1 MKLYNLLLP
10 LAATLLLGCNS
21 DDKKSPQ
28 PALPEAEKVTI
39 SYTAHGV
46 PHIRAGSY
54 RALGYGVGY
63 AQASENLCTLAEQ
76 LLKLKGEKSRYFG
89 AGASQKNLLSDLAY
103 RALDY
108 GTQARQLYGAVPF
121 DSKMLMQG
129 YAEGFNHQLRQFG
142 GSNNYPTPCR
152 GMSWVTPIQPEDLLA
167 YYLDLASL
175 ASTRNFLA
183 AMAVAVPP
191 SQTASV
197 SPVVAARQ
205 VHVTVEGIGSN
216 GWALGKDKTDG
227 AHSSL
232 LANPHFP
239 WDGELRFFEQHLT
252 ISGELDV
259 TGVSM
264 IGMPAVLIGF
274 NQHLGWT
281 HTVSQSKRFTLYQ
294 LNLEAGNPL
303 RYRYGSGY
311 RDITAKKVKVE
322 VLQTDQ
328 SIKSIETTLYRSHY
342 GPMLD
347 LSALSPGLGWTQNTA
362 ITLRD
367 ANAGNS
373 RMLQQWLAMGKA
385 RNKAEFLQAF
395 ADHHGIPWVN
405 TLLADNNGNAV
416 YLDGSQVPQLSPTA
430 EVYWRNA
437 SKSPQL
443 APIWLDGAGNIL
455 LPGSDPTFEWLDT
468 GDGGGPGLM
477 PFTKAPKLERT
488 DYVFNANSSH
498 WLSNLTAPLEGFSLV
513 YGPERTERSPR
524 TRYNAQLI
532 SNQGPLQLG
541 GDDGKF
547 NFAELKSVFSHNGSL
562 FGTELR
568 AALAQRCRQFP
579 QLQLATGAVD
589 LSNACRVLSSWDG
602 RYQLDSRG
610 AQLMREFLMAYRIAG
625 ERNLDKSL
633 YDKPFDAD
641 NAAFTPAGLALYSA
655 VAPEQDKVLL
665 ALADAVQR
673 LTLAGIAL
681 DAPLG
686 TIQFVQ
692 KAQGQDKLPIAGGY
706 SYEGL
711 FNMSERAMPSRSTAG
726 LANVVSGAGL
736 PDSMLSTLVNHDRS
750 DTAYRVNYGSSFVMA
765 LQFTAQGPKADMML
779 AYSQSHDPTSPFFAD
794 QTQLFSQGLWRPMLF
809 LADDVKN
816 ATVKT
821 VTLTLE
827 P

>member
-1 MKLYNLLLP
+1 MKLTYLFVP
-10 LAATLLLGCNS
+10 VAASLLLGCNN
-21 DDKKSPQ
+21 DDTSPPPPQ
-28 PALPEAEKVTI
+28 PSPAEKVSI
-39 SYTAHGV
+39 VYTAHGV
-46 PHIRAGSY
+46 PHIQAASY
-54 RALGYGVGY
+54 RALGYGVGV
-63 AQASENLCTLAEQ
+63 AQASENLCTLSEQ

-89 AGASQKNLLSDLAY
+89 AGAAQKNLLSDLAY

-108 GTQARQLYGAVPF
+108 RTQARQLYGAVPL

-129 YAEGFNHQLRQFG
+129 YAEGFNYQLRQFG
-142 GSNNYPTPCR
+142 NSSNYPTPCR
-152 GMSWVTPIQPEDLLA
+152 GVSWVTQIQPEDLLA

-183 AMAVAVPP
+183 AMAVAAPP
-191 SQTASV
+191 GQPTAVAPS
-197 SPVVAARQ
+197 VAASQ
-205 VHVTVEGIGSN
+205 VHATVEGIGSN

-227 AHSSL
+227 AQSAL

-252 ISGELDV
+252 IPGELDV

-294 LNLEAGNPL
+294 LSLDENNPL
-303 RYRYGSGY
+303 RYRYGTSY
-311 RDITAKKVKVE
+311 RDISAQKVSIE
-322 VLQTDQ
+322 VLQPDQ
-328 SIKSIETTLYRSHY
+328 SIKTVESTLYRSHY

-347 LSALSPGLGWTQNTA
+347 LTALSPALGWNQKTA
-362 ITLRD
+362 ITMRD

-373 RMLQQWLAMGKA
+373 RMLQHWLAMGKA
-385 RNKAEFLQAF
+385 RNKTEFFQAF
-395 ADHHGIPWVN
+395 SQNNGIPWVN
-405 TLLADNNGNAV
+405 TMMADSSGNAV
-416 YLDGSQVPQLSPTA
+416 YLDGSQVPQLSPAA
-430 EVYWRNA
+430 EVYWANA

-443 APIWLDGAGNIL
+443 APIWQDGAGNIL
-455 LPGSDPTFEWLDT
+455 LPGSDPAFEWQDSV
-468 GDGGGPGLM
+468 DAAGPGLM
-477 PFTKAPKLERT
+477 PFAKAPKQERT

-498 WLSNLTAPLEGFSLV
+498 WLSNLNAPLEGFSLV

-532 SNQGPLQLG
+532 SNQGAVKLAG
-541 GDDGKF
+541 EDGKF

-562 FGTELR
+562 FGTELKT
-568 AALAQRCRQFP
+568 ALAQRCAMFP
-579 QLQLATGAVD
+579 QLQLPTGAVD
-589 LSNACRVLSSWDG
+589 LSAACQVLANWDG

-610 AQLMREFLMAYRIAG
+610 AHLLREFLLAYRIAG

-633 YDKPFDAD
+633 YQTAFDAD
-641 NAAFTPAGLALYSA
+641 NAALTPAGLAPYTA
-655 VAPEQDKVLL
+655 AAPEQDKVLL
-665 ALADAVQR
+665 ALASAVQR
-673 LTLAGIAL
+673 LTQAGIAL

-711 FNMSERAMPSRSTAG
+711 FNMSERAIPSRSTAD
-726 LANVVSGAGL
+726 LANVVSGTGR
-736 PDSMLSTLVNHDRS
+736 PDSLLSTLSSNGNS

-765 LQFTAQGPKADMML
+765 LQFTAEGPKADMML
-779 AYSQSHDPTSPFFAD
+779 AYSQSHDPASPFFAD
-794 QTQLFSQGLWRPMLF
+794 QTRLFSQGLWRPMLF
-809 LADDVKN
+809 RADEVKN

-821 VTLTLE
+821 ITLTLE

>member
-1 MKLYNLLLP
+1 MKLHNLLLG
-10 LAATLLLGCNS
+10 LSATLLLACNN
-21 DDKKSPQ
+21 DDKESP
-28 PALPEAEKVTI
+28 PPVLPEAEKVTI

-46 PHIRAGSY
+46 PHIQAGSY
-54 RALGYGVGY
+54 HALGYGVGY

-89 AGASQKNLLSDLAY
+89 AGAGQKNLLSDLAY

-108 GTQARQLYGAVPF
+108 RAQARQLYHSVQA
-121 DSKMLMQG
+121 DARHLMQG
-129 YAEGFNHQLRQFG
+129 YAEGFNHQLSLFN

-152 GMSWVTPIQPEDLLA
+152 GASWVTPILPEDLLA

-191 SQTASV
+191 SQSAAV
-197 SPVVAARQ
+197 SPAIAASQ
-205 VHVTVEGIGSN
+205 VHATVEGIGSN
-216 GWALGKDKTDG
+216 GWALGKDKTKG
-227 AHSSL
+227 AQSAL

-252 ISGELDV
+252 IPGELDV

-294 LNLEAGNPL
+294 LSLEEGNPL
-303 RYRYGSGY
+303 SYRYGTGF
-311 RDITAKKVKVE
+311 RNLTAKKVK
-322 VLQTDQ
+322 T
-328 SIKSIETTLYRSHY
+328 IETTLYRSHY

-347 LSALSPGLGWTQNTA
+347 LTALSPALGWNQKTA
-362 ITLRD
+362 ITMRD

-373 RMLQQWLAMGKA
+373 RMLQHWLAMGKA
-385 RNKAEFLQAF
+385 RTSTEFF
-395 ADHHGIPWVN
+395 NTFSEHNGIPWVN
-405 TLLADNNGNAV
+405 TLMADGSGTAA
-416 YLDGSQVPQLSPTA
+416 YLDGSQVPQLSAAA
-430 EVYWRNA
+430 ESYWANA

-443 APIWLDGAGNIL
+443 APIWQDGAGNIL
-455 LPGSDPTFEWLDT
+455 LPGSDPAFEWLSSADA
-468 GDGGGPGLM
+468 GAPGLM
-477 PFTKAPKLERT
+477 PFSKAPKLERS

-498 WLSNLTAPLEGFSLV
+498 WLSNLSAPLEGFSLV

-532 SNQGPLQLG
+532 AGLGPVQLAG
-541 GDDGKF
+541 ADGKF

-562 FGTELR
+562 FGTELKT
-568 AALAQRCRQFP
+568 ALSQRCAMFP
-579 QLQLATGAVD
+579 QLQLATGPMD
-589 LSNACRVLSSWDG
+589 LTQACQVLSSWDG

-610 AQLMREFLMAYRIAG
+610 AHLMREFLMAYRIAG

-633 YDKPFDAD
+633 YQQPFDAG
-641 NAAFTPAGLALYSA
+641 NAALTPSGLAPYNA
-655 VAPEQDKVLL
+655 AAPEQDKVLL
-665 ALADAVQR
+665 ALAAAVQR
-673 LTLAGIAL
+673 LTQAGIAL

-686 TIQFVQ
+686 SIQFVQ
-692 KAQGQDKLPIAGGY
+692 KAAGQASLPIAGGY

-711 FNMSERAMPSRSTAG
+711 FNMSERAIPSRSTAD
-726 LANVVSGAGL
+726 LANVVAGTGRA
-736 PDSMLSTLVNHDRS
+736 DSMLSAVTVDGK
-750 DTAYRVNYGSSFVMA
+750 TEQAYRVNYGSSFVMA
-765 LQFTAQGPKADMML
+765 LQFTPQGPQADMML
-779 AYSQSHDPTSPFFAD
+779 AYSQSHDPASPFFAD
-794 QTQLFSQGLWRPMLF
+794 QTRLFSQSQWRPMLF
-809 LADDVKN
+809 KADEVKN

>member
-1 MKLYNLLLP
+1 MKLHNLLLP
-10 LAATLLLGCNS
+10 LATTLLLACNN
-21 DDKKSPQ
+21 DDKKSP
-28 PALPEAEKVTI
+28 PLTLPQAETVTI

-46 PHIRAGSY
+46 PHIQAASY

-89 AGASQKNLLSDLAY
+89 AGPGQKNLLSDIAY

-108 GTQARQLYGAVPF
+108 GTQARQLYGAVPL

-142 GSNNYPTPCR
+142 GSDNYPGPCR
-152 GMSWVTPIQPEDLLA
+152 GMNWVTPIQPEDLLA

-191 SQTASV
+191 SQTAAV
-197 SPVVAARQ
+197 SPAIAASQ
-205 VHVTVEGIGSN
+205 VHATVEGIGSN
-216 GWALGKDKTDG
+216 GWALGKDKTEG
-227 AHSSL
+227 AKSAL

-252 ISGELDV
+252 IPGELDV

-274 NQHLGWT
+274 NQQLGWT

-294 LNLEAGNPL
+294 LNLEEGNPL
-303 RYRYGSGY
+303 RYRYGNGY

-322 VLQTDQ
+322 VLQADQ
-328 SIKSIETTLYRSHY
+328 SINSIETTLYRSHY

-347 LSALSPGLGWTQNTA
+347 LTALSPALGWNQKTA
-362 ITLRD
+362 ISMRD
-367 ANAGNS
+367 ANTGNS
-373 RMLQQWLAMGKA
+373 RMLQHWLAMGKA
-385 RNKAEFLQAF
+385 RNKTEFFNAF
-395 ADHHGIPWVN
+395 SENNGIPWVN
-405 TLLADNNGNAV
+405 TLMADSSGTAA

-430 EVYWRNA
+430 EAYWASA

-443 APIWLDGAGNIL
+443 APIWQDGVGNIL
-455 LPGSDPTFEWLDT
+455 LPGSDPAFEWVSSVDA
-468 GDGGGPGLM
+468 GSPGLM
-477 PFTKAPKLERT
+477 PFAKAPKLERT

-498 WLSNLTAPLEGFSLV
+498 WLSNLTAPLDGFSLV

-532 SNQGPLQLG
+532 AGLSPTQLAG
-541 GDDGKF
+541 ADGKF

-562 FGTELR
+562 FGTELKT
-568 AALAQRCRQFP
+568 ALAQRCVMFP
-579 QLQLATGAVD
+579 QLQLPAGLLD
-589 LSNACRVLSSWDG
+589 LTQACQVLLSWDG

-610 AQLMREFLMAYRIAG
+610 AHLMREFLMAYRIAG
-625 ERNLDKSL
+625 EKNLDKSL
-633 YDKPFDAD
+633 YQLPFDAE
-641 NAAFTPAGLALYSA
+641 NAALTPSGLAPYTA
-655 VAPEQDKVLL
+655 AAPEQDKVLL
-665 ALADAVQR
+665 ALAAAVQR

-686 TIQFVQ
+686 SIQFVQ
-692 KAQGQDKLPIAGGY
+692 KTVGQASLPIAGGY

-711 FNMSERAMPSRSTAG
+711 FNMSERAIPSRSTAD
-726 LANVVSGAGL
+726 LANVVAGTGRA
-736 PDSMLSTLVNHDRS
+736 DSMLSNVTVDGKTEH
-750 DTAYRVNYGSSFVMA
+750 AYRVNYGSSFVMA
-765 LQFTAQGPKADMML
+765 LQFTAQGPQADMML
-779 AYSQSHDPTSPFFAD
+779 AYSQSHDPASPFFAD
-794 QTQLFSQGLWRPMLF
+794 QTKLFSQGLWRPMLF
-809 LADDVKN
+809 KADEVKN

>member
-1 MKLYNLLLP
+1 MKLHNLLLP
-10 LAATLLLGCNS
+10 LAATLLLACND
-21 DDKKSPQ
+21 DDKKSP
-28 PALPEAEKVTI
+28 PPVLAEAENVTI

-46 PHIRAGSY
+46 PHIQARSY

-89 AGASQKNLLSDLAY
+89 AGAGQKNLLSDIAY

-108 GTQARQLYGAVPF
+108 PAQARQLYNSVQA
-121 DSKMLMQG
+121 DAKYLMQG
-129 YAEGFNHQLRQFG
+129 YAEGFNHQLSLMN
-142 GSNNYPTPCR
+142 GSNSYPTPCR
-152 GMSWVTPIQPEDLLA
+152 GAGWVAPILPEDLLA

-191 SQTASV
+191 SQTAAV
-197 SPVVAARQ
+197 SPAIAASQ
-205 VHVTVEGIGSN
+205 VHATVEGIGSN
-216 GWALGKDKTDG
+216 GWALGKDKTEG
-227 AHSSL
+227 AQSAL

-252 ISGELDV
+252 IPGELDV

-294 LNLEAGNPL
+294 LTLEEGNPL
-303 RYRYGSGY
+303 SYRYGTGF
-311 RDITAKKVKVE
+311 RNLTAKKVKVE
-322 VLQTDQ
+322 VLQADQ
-328 SIKSIETTLYRSHY
+328 SLKSVETTLYSSHY

-347 LSALSPGLGWTQNTA
+347 LTALSPALGWNQKTA
-362 ITLRD
+362 ITMRD

-373 RMLQQWLAMGKA
+373 RMLQHWLAMGKA
-385 RNKAEFLQAF
+385 RTSTEFFNAF
-395 ADHHGIPWVN
+395 SEHNGIPWVN
-405 TLLADNNGNAV
+405 TIMAESGGTAA
-416 YLDGSQVPQLSPTA
+416 YLDGSQVPQLSPAA
-430 EVYWRNA
+430 EAYWGSA

-443 APIWLDGAGNIL
+443 APIWQDGAGNIL
-455 LPGSDPTFEWLDT
+455 LPGSDPAFEWVSSADA
-468 GDGGGPGLM
+468 GGPGLM
-477 PFTKAPKLERT
+477 PFSKAPKMERT

-532 SNQGPLQLG
+532 TAVGPTQLAG
-541 GDDGKF
+541 ADGKF

-568 AALAQRCRQFP
+568 AALAQRCALFP
-579 QLQLATGAVD
+579 QLQLPTGPQD
-589 LSNACRVLSSWDG
+589 LSAACQVLENWDG
-602 RYQLDSRG
+602 RYQLQSRG
-610 AQLMREFLMAYRIAG
+610 AHLMREFLMAYRIAG

-633 YDKPFDAD
+633 YQLPFDAAQAALTPSGLAPY
-641 NAAFTPAGLALYSA
+641 NAA
-655 VAPEQDKVLL
+655 APEQDKVLL
-665 ALADAVQR
+665 ALAAAVQR
-673 LTLAGIAL
+673 LTQAGIAL

-686 TIQFVQ
+686 SIQFVQ
-692 KAQGQDKLPIAGGY
+692 KAAGQTSLPIAGGY

-711 FNMSERAMPSRSTAG
+711 FNMSERAIPSRSTAD
-726 LANVVSGAGL
+726 LANVVSGTGRA
-736 PDSMLSTLVNHDRS
+736 DSMLSTETVAGKTEH
-750 DTAYRVNYGSSFVMA
+750 AYRVNYGSSFVMA
-765 LQFTAQGPKADMML
+765 LQFTPQGPQAEMML
-779 AYSQSHDPTSPFFAD
+779 AYSQSHDPASPFFAD
-794 QTQLFSQGLWRPMLF
+794 QTRLFSEGKWRPMLF
-809 LADDVKN
+809 KADEVKN